1 MPSVP
6 GRPTSLR
13 LSPEVFE
20 LLEQLVAARGLSKT
34 EIVIVGIL
42 VQAEA
47 FGLIPS
53 AAATLAK
60 QLPEPRTDPETR
72 RRQRLSQQRTRA
84 RRQGNPVPKL
94 KPGGPRRRPASP

>member
-6 GRPTSLR
+6 DRPTSLR

-20 LLEQLVAARGLSKT
+20 LLEQLVAVRGLSKT

-72 RRQRLSQQRTRA
+72 RRQRLSQRRTRA
-84 RRQGNPVPKL
+84 RRQGASVPKL